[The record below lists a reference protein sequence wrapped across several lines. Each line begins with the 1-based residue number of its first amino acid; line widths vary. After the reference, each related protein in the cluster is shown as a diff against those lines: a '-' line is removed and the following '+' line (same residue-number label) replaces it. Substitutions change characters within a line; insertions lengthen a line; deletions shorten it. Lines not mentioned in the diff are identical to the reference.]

1 MQRPETSFAAKEVL
15 FFQTVKSVSTSI
27 SIFYSPFILFDCKN
41 NMKTNKLMKT
51 RRQSRKRKLVR
62 QTIEKIQESLF
73 IRGRY
78 VFKIISHNLSVLIIS
93 NNKTADN
100 ERVLY
105 RHYSMLLGTILV
117 KTPRITEGKD
127 N

>member
-1 MQRPETSFAAKEVL
+1 MQRPQTSFAAKEVL

-62 QTIEKIQESLF
+62 QTIENNTGIPFYSRTLRSQNTL
-73 IRGRY
+73 
-78 VFKIISHNLSVLIIS
+78 IIIIS

-100 ERVLY
+100 DRALY
-105 RHYSMLLGTILV
+105 RHYSML
-117 KTPRITEGKD
+117 
-127 N
+127 